1 MMPYVMI
8 VLGRC
13 QMSLTEEIH
22 FHWKALVGADETKS
36 FKGVGLTE
44 TEYHMAKIIDRILID
59 TGHGRMTIRIDLGQG
74 EEE

>member
-1 MMPYVMI
+1 
-8 VLGRC
+8 
-13 QMSLTEEIH
+13 MSLTEEIH

-44 TEYHMAKIIDRILID
+44 TEYHMANRILID